1 MEEEKYRFSREEE
14 ISRVVQRF
22 ERMKRNN
29 ENYFFDVI
37 EFETIIDYYLER
49 NNQTKALEAA
59 SIASRQHPNSVPIQL
74 RNAKV
79 LLDRGKTVEAMK
91 ILKRLENIEPGN
103 HEIFIAKGTA
113 LGMMGDI
120 AGAMKM
126 FDTAL
131 TKDSDDIENI
141 LYSVTSVLQSL
152 NYFDQVIPFLE
163 RLIDLEPYY
172 APHLYDIAFACEKV
186 HDFEKS
192 IKYYQQY
199 LDSEPFA
206 DNAWFN
212 LGMVYSRLERF
223 TEALDAYE
231 YALAINP
238 DNDFALFNK
247 GIVLS
252 SLERF
257 DEAAQVYLEYLAQ
270 EPESYEAMT
279 YLAECYEKT
288 SRFKLARKYF
298 YEAIEL
304 APEFADAWIGLGI
317 TELDE
322 GNLDKSLKYLKK
334 ASEADPD
341 NPEIWLLTG
350 KVLNRKGNKKQAV
363 RCLRET
369 LKLDPYIN
377 EAWLEMGLIILEG
390 NFGARTLSIL
400 KKVRKIIGDFPGIDY
415 LLAAISLHTGNS
427 REALSYLR
435 KALELDSEAFYSF
448 SVLFG
453 LYNRKRAIRNL
464 LDKYNLK

>member
-1 MEEEKYRFSREEE
+1 MEEEKYRYSQEEE

-79 LLDRGKTVEAMK
+79 LIDRGKTVEALK

-126 FDTAL
+126 FDAAL
-131 TKDSDDIENI
+131 TKDSDDTENI
-141 LYSVTSVLQSL
+141 LYSITSVLQSL
-152 NYFDQVIPFLE
+152 NYFDQVIPLLE
-163 RLIDLEPYY
+163 RLIELEPHY
-172 APHLYDIAFACEKV
+172 APHLYDIAFAFEKV
-186 HDFEKS
+186 HDFENS
-192 IKYYQQY
+192 IKYYRRY
-199 LDSEPFA
+199 LDAEPFA

-223 TEALDAYE
+223 HEALDAYE

-238 DNDFALFNK
+238 ENDFALFNK

-252 SLERF
+252 GMERY
-257 DEAAQVYLEYLAQ
+257 DEASHAYLEYLTN

-304 APEFADAWIGLGI
+304 APEFTDAWIGLGI
-317 TELDE
+317 TEFDE
-322 GNLDKSLKYLKK
+322 GNFDKSLKYLRK
-334 ASEADPD
+334 ASETDPE

-350 KVLNRKGNKKQAV
+350 KVLSRKGDKKQAV
-363 RCLRET
+363 RCLRES

-377 EAWLEMGLIILEG
+377 EAWLELGSIILEG
-390 NFGARTLSIL
+390 NIASRTVTIL

-415 LLAAISLHTGNS
+415 LLAATCYHSANS
-427 REALSYLR
+427 REAQFYLR
-435 KALELDSEAFYSF
+435 KALELDPEAYYSF
-448 SVLFG
+448 SGLFG
-453 LYNRKRAIRNL
+453 EFAMKKAFRKL
-464 LDKYNLK
+464 LGKYNLK